1 MCLLDLPDPKDSAAD
16 PNEPFAD
23 QAETILMY
31 QASQGHDFAA
41 VVTNK
46 QSIYVYSLVEMRAKF
61 FAKQRRQEKSNLD
74 LIRDHQDP
82 LNIDTEQSHD
92 A

>member
-1 MCLLDLPDPKDSAAD
+1 MCFLNLPDPNDSVD

-23 QAETILMY
+23 QVETILMY
-31 QASQGHDFAA
+31 PASQGHDFAA

-61 FAKQRRQEKSNLD
+61 FAKQRRQEKNNLD
-74 LIRDHQDP
+74 LIRDH
-82 LNIDTEQSHD
+82 
-92 A
+92 